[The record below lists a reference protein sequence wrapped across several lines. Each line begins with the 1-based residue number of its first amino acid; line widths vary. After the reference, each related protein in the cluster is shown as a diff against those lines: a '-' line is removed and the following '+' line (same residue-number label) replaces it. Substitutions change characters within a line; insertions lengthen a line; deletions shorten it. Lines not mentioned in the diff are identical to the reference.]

1 MKALKFITNINCE
14 NCLKSVTPF
23 LNELESIEEWRVDI
37 DHINKILTV
46 ESDSGDREEVR
57 DTVKKA
63 GFEIRDAE

>member
-14 NCLKSVTPF
+14 SCLKSVSPF
-23 LNELESIEEWRVDI
+23 LNELESVEEWRVDI

-46 ESDSGDREEVR
+46 ESDSGDREEVIN
-57 DTVKKA
+57 TVKKA